1 MADFED
7 SLAFRFCITIY
18 GKFMKIPFLVV
29 ARVDWVELK
38 HSSLP
43 RVWEY
48 HDFFIKNKKKLF
60 TKTET
65 FEFSEIKKI
74 FCTMKSTFW
83 Y

>member
-43 RVWEY
+43 T
-48 HDFFIKNKKKLF
+48 L
-60 TKTET
+60 
-65 FEFSEIKKI
+65 
-74 FCTMKSTFW
+74 
-83 Y
+83 